1 MASLKSPRIPGILF
15 NKLNTPFIAPKNTD
29 LIRLPMKLAASPKTL
44 KSTPSFFPTKA
55 KVPKT
60 AIIVNIGKFIAIK
73 EAAANAAFTAM
84 NANLAVI
91 VITPRTKLAIGA
103 TVVNIIAPKA
113 MTLPT
118 SIVPIITPNPIRI
131 GSKWS
136 SIKSLMVYNT
146 SSNIPSPSVPASA
159 TSKKLNND
167 PTTLLTMS

>member
-1 MASLKSPRIPGILF
+1 MV
-15 NKLNTPFIAPKNTD
+15 NT
-29 LIRLPMKLAASPKTL
+29 
-44 KSTPSFFPTKA
+44 
-55 KVPKT
+55 
-60 AIIVNIGKFIAIK
+60 GKFIAIK

-91 VITPRTKLAIGA
+91 VTTPITKLAIGA
-103 TVVNIIAPKA
+103 KVVNIIAPKA

-118 SIVPIITPNPIRI
+118 SIVPIITPNPMRI

-136 SIKSLMVYNT
+136 SIKLLMVYNT

-159 TSKKLNND
+159 TSKKLNSD